1 MKDTIMN
8 TIAQPTIILTPD
20 LFSQIDHAGA
30 INVEIKAL
38 EKQLETLKD
47 LIKAQGAGKHAGFVF
62 QAHVIDSNREK
73 TDWQAIAEKLN
84 PSRQLITAH
93 TVSSVVQSIRFSKV

>member
-1 MKDTIMN
+1 MQTTHN
-8 TIAQPTIILTPD
+8 PSIILTPD
-20 LFSQIDHAGA
+20 LFAQIDQAGS
-30 INVEIKAL
+30 INAEIKAL

-62 QAHVIDSNREK
+62 QAHVIDSNRDK

-93 TVSSVVQSIRFSKV
+93 TTNSIVQSIRFAKV